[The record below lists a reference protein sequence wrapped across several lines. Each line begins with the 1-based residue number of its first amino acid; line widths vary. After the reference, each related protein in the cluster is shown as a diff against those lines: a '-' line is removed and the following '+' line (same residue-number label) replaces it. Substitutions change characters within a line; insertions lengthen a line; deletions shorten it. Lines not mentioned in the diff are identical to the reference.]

1 MSNNRLL
8 RIINEEIHK
17 FLEGSY
23 EGKGVGDKYFDRL
36 TSQAKSTEQL
46 KNLPEYKLSG
56 KLVGLI
62 GESRGRL
69 LSKAIPVYL
78 NPENLDGF
86 ESSVRGVLTSDLD
99 IYLAQ
104 GAEILH
110 EDLFPFLYKI
120 GAIQTNPGREYGSI
134 LSPEH
139 VGIVR
144 VYNSKVFM
152 QSNAYHDITVEYRKM
167 FGEANVKY
175 GGRYV
180 FHIVPS
186 KKE

>member
-1 MSNNRLL
+1 MSNKGLL
-8 RIINEEIHK
+8 RIINEEILK

-23 EGKGVGDKYFDRL
+23 EGKGVGDKYFDRMI
-36 TSQAKSTEQL
+36 SQAKSHEFL
-46 KNLPEYKLSG
+46 RSKPEYKLSG
-56 KLVGLI
+56 KLVGSI

-69 LSKAIPVYL
+69 LPKAIPIYL
-78 NPENLDGF
+78 NPENLNGF
-86 ESSVRGVLTSDLD
+86 EPSVRGVLTDDLD
-99 IYLAQ
+99 LYIAQ

-120 GAIQTNPGREYGSI
+120 GVIQTNLGREYGSI

-139 VGIVR
+139 IGIIR

-152 QSNAYHDITVEYRKM
+152 QSSAYHDIPVEYRRM
-167 FGEANVKY
+167 FDDANVKY

-180 FHIVPS
+180 FHIVPLR
-186 KKE
+186 KE